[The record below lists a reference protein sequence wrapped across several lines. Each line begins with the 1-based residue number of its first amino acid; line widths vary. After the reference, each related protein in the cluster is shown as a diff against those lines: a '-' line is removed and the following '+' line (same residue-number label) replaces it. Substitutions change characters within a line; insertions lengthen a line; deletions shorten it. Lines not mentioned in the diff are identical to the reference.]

1 MKVKYIGT
9 RRFVS
14 NGSEFIKGQTYN
26 INEKTFE
33 LFARLFEAVPEPKSE
48 IQVDE
53 PVEIRID
60 EPTEKSREPRAKRV
74 PKSE

>member
-53 PVEIRID
+53 PVE
-60 EPTEKSREPRAKRV
+60 KPRKPRTKRV

>member
-53 PVEIRID
+53 PVE
-60 EPTEKSREPRAKRV
+60 KSRKLRAKRV

>member
-33 LFARLFEAVPEPKSE
+33 LFSRLFEVAPEPKFE

-53 PVEIRID
+53 PAEIIVD
-60 EPTEKSREPRAKRV
+60 EPAEKSRKPRAKRV

>member
-1 MKVKYIGT
+1 MQVKYIGT

-14 NGSEFIKGQTYN
+14 NGSEFIKGQMYN
-26 INEKTFE
+26 INERTFKV
-33 LFARLFEAVPEPKSE
+33 FSHLFEAVPEPKFEIRVDEPTE

-53 PVEIRID
+53 PA
-60 EPTEKSREPRAKRV
+60 EKPRKPRAKRV